1 MASLLKVDSLTGVTT
16 AGSISV
22 TGEGNSTTT
31 NLQQG
36 LNKGFVAFN
45 GTGTIAADD
54 SFNLS
59 SLADAG
65 TGDYDANWTNVMG
78 ISVYMMSGMKSH
90 SVSDTSCNLKISSR
104 SSNFTA
110 STVRVRSIENASA
123 ADSDYVSMMC
133 HGDLA

>member
-1 MASLLKVDSLTGVTT
+1 MSTLKADTIQSTGGGAATLTKQT
-16 AGSISV
+16 AA
-22 TGEGNSTTT
+22 
-31 NLQQG
+31 
-36 LNKGFVAFN
+36 KGFVSFN
-45 GTGTIAADD
+45 GTGTIASDN

-65 TGDYDANWTNVMG
+65 TGDYDASWTNVMG
-78 ISVYMMSGMKSH
+78 TSVYMMSGMKSH